1 MLSQGGIF
9 DLNATILYVT
19 FQFLLLMFLLNFF
32 LYNPVQVIL
41 EERDIY
47 IDLKYKISNTVL
59 SEIKNLVFEYEKRLI
74 TFYKKNK
81 KINFNIEKNILN
93 KLKIELK
100 ILNFYIIH
108 MFNLFIINTTIK
120 TKIITNNI
128 KYFNTNILNHIK
140 YRFYLKKNASN

>member
-32 LYNPVQVIL
+32 LYNPVQVIFK
-41 EERDIY
+41 ERDVY
-47 IDLKYKISNTVL
+47 MSLKYKISNAVL
-59 SEIKNLVFEYEKRLI
+59 SEIKNLVFDYEKRLTI
-74 TFYKKNK
+74 FYKKNK
-81 KINFNIEKNILN
+81 KINFNIEKKLLN

-108 MFNLFIINTTIK
+108 LFNLFILNTTIK
-120 TKIITNNI
+120 TKIITNNL
-128 KYFNTNILNHIK
+128 KYFNANILKNIK
-140 YRFYLKKNASN
+140 YKFYLEKNASN